1 MDTPQRQGYKKN
13 AAASETIASCCLVLD
28 LTPNIFNLL
37 SQSIH
42 LASLLIVNINRYL
55 ISDSQALSLKRLDST

>member
-13 AAASETIASCCLVLD
+13 APASKTIASCCLVLG
-28 LTPNIFNLL
+28 LTPNISNLL

-42 LASLLIVNINRYL
+42 LASLLIVNINRHL
-55 ISDSQALSLKRLDST
+55 ISDSLALSLKRLDST